1 MKVLTIKQP
10 YASLI
15 AYGKKKYEFRSWK
28 TKYRGEILIHASK
41 RSDKK
46 AMKEFSLYDLD
57 YPEGCIIAK
66 AEISDVIKIDDEFRK
81 VLEKENY
88 LVYNHIIK
96 SKTDDEYAFKIEN
109 VQLIEPIYINGKL
122 GLWNYESEV
131 LK

>member
-1 MKVLTIKQP
+1 
-10 YASLI
+10 
-15 AYGKKKYEFRSWK
+15 
-28 TKYRGEILIHASK
+28 
-41 RSDKK
+41 
-46 AMKEFSLYDLD
+46 MKEFSLYNLD

>member
-46 AMKEFSLYDLD
+46 AMKEISLYDLD